1 MPAGTATCST
11 ALVSSED
18 TGHYE
23 QPVHFNYQCP
33 PHTQPE
39 TASVQ
44 DQQQG
49 QHEVQVSQEDFA
61 VTAKEPSQEP
71 GEVYKEGYHTQ
82 QESHD
87 ALAELLHKAG
97 HQCSNNP
104 HTGCTGRGTICLD
117 TLWELV
123 AQHPDI
129 LSNEQVTRYA
139 IASIAPESDAG
150 QSTEGQPSQ
159 VDIHDPLPSLHGAG
173 SGEMA
178 SSASSTTASTSTSA
192 HASPSG
198 SIIYPPNHLV
208 ATSSSMDSSTGK
220 RQRSEDDPQDRLK
233 KQRREQC
240 TDTQGEL
247 GNHYA
252 PYKNR
257 TSAGGGEKRRKKKSK
272 SADEGEYFCLL
283 CRIFRGSHLPLSRKD
298 ALKRHISKV
307 HKLFKLLLKNE
318 YSDFK
323 ILDPRRTDQLGDLRP
338 LIEFCITVQSQ
349 ARENGVEI
357 KKKHDLKHLYPDVAA
372 SMNHS

>member
-11 ALVSSED
+11 ALLSSDD
-18 TGHYE
+18 TSHYE

-33 PHTQPE
+33 LPAHPE
-39 TASVQ
+39 EALVQ
-44 DQQQG
+44 DRQQG
-49 QHEVQVSQEDFA
+49 QHEVRVAQEDFA

-71 GEVYKEGYHTQ
+71 GEVK
-82 QESHD
+82 
-87 ALAELLHKAG
+87 HKAG
-97 HQCSNNP
+97 LHCSSNP

-123 AQHPDI
+123 AIYSDI
-129 LSNEQVTRYA
+129 LSNEQSA
-139 IASIAPESDAG
+139 
-150 QSTEGQPSQ
+150 EGQLLQ
-159 VDIHDPLPSLHGAG
+159 VDINDPLPSPHGAG

-208 ATSSSMDSSTGK
+208 AASSSMGPSTGK
-220 RQRSEDDPQDRLK
+220 RQRSVDDPEGRFK

-247 GNHYA
+247 RDHYA

-257 TSAGGGEKRRKKKSK
+257 TSVDGGEKRRKKKSK
-272 SADEGEYFCLL
+272 SEDEGEYFC
-283 CRIFRGSHLPLSRKD
+283 RIFRESHLPPSRKD
-298 ALKRHISKV
+298 ALKRHISRV

-338 LIEFCITVQSQ
+338 LIEFCITVQFQ
-349 ARENGVEI
+349 VREHGVEI
-357 KKKHDLKHLYPDVAA
+357 KKEHDLKHLYPDVAA
-372 SMNHS
+372 SMNHP